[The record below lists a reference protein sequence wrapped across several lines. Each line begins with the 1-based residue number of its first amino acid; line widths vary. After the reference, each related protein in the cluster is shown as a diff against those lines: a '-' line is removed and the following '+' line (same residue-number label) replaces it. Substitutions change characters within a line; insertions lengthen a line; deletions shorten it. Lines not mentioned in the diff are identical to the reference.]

1 MKGLKDF
8 KKKFLVVTLVTAV
21 TFSGINLPVTTVNAA
36 TAVAP
41 SVLSFV
47 EQDDST
53 CTIKWSSV
61 QGATYNVYKAKSR
74 YATYNKVATVDT
86 NSYTDTAYDGEY
98 YKVTSVVNG
107 TKSLCH
113 LQHHMK
119 LKHLVIILIFLNQQ
133 ITIQKFKVT

>member
-47 EQDDST
+47 EQHAQ
-53 CTIKWSSV
+53 SSGV
-61 QGATYNVYKAKSR
+61 VFREQLIMFTRLKAVMQHITR
-74 YATYNKVATVDT
+74 
-86 NSYTDTAYDGEY
+86 
-98 YKVTSVVNG
+98 
-107 TKSLCH
+107 L
-113 LQHHMK
+113 LQ
-119 LKHLVIILIFLNQQ
+119 
-133 ITIQKFKVT
+133 

>member
-61 QGATYNVYKAKSR
+61 REQLIMFTRLKAVMQHITR
-74 YATYNKVATVDT
+74 
-86 NSYTDTAYDGEY
+86 
-98 YKVTSVVNG
+98 
-107 TKSLCH
+107 L
-113 LQHHMK
+113 LQ
-119 LKHLVIILIFLNQQ
+119 
-133 ITIQKFKVT
+133 

>member
-53 CTIKWSSV
+53 WS
-61 QGATYNVYKAKSR
+61 N
-74 YATYNKVATVDT
+74 
-86 NSYTDTAYDGEY
+86 
-98 YKVTSVVNG
+98 
-107 TKSLCH
+107 L
-113 LQHHMK
+113 
-119 LKHLVIILIFLNQQ
+119 
-133 ITIQKFKVT
+133 

>member
-107 TKSLCH
+107 VESSMSLATSYE
-113 LQHHMK
+113 
-119 LKHLVIILIFLNQQ
+119 I
-133 ITIQKFKVT
+133 

>member
-47 EQDDST
+47 EQDAQ
-53 CTIKWSSV
+53 SSGV
-61 QGATYNVYKAKSR
+61 VFREQLIMFTRLKAVMQHITR
-74 YATYNKVATVDT
+74 
-86 NSYTDTAYDGEY
+86 
-98 YKVTSVVNG
+98 
-107 TKSLCH
+107 L
-113 LQHHMK
+113 LQ
-119 LKHLVIILIFLNQQ
+119 
-133 ITIQKFKVT
+133 

>member
-86 NSYTDTAYDGEY
+86 THILTQHMM
-98 YKVTSVVNG
+98 VNIIR
-107 TKSLCH
+107 LH
-113 LQHHMK
+113 L
-119 LKHLVIILIFLNQQ
+119 
-133 ITIQKFKVT
+133 